1 MGKIETFSPQRVEP
15 WLVEFVNRMLG
26 QLTSN
31 FTPLQE
37 SELQRLLEADSS
49 ALYIISVDGVPA
61 GMLTLCHY
69 YAPTGCKAWVE
80 DVVVD
85 AAYRGMGLGR
95 RLVEHALSEAQE
107 LSPCTVM
114 LTSRPSRIEANRLYQ
129 SVGFEARQTNVYRY
143 KIKSVEF

>member
-1 MGKIETFSPQRVEP
+1 MGKIETFSPQKAEP

-37 SELQRLLEADSS
+37 SELQRLLDAESS
-49 ALYIISVDGVPA
+49 TLYIISVDGVPA

-69 YAPTGCKAWVE
+69 HAPTGCKAWIE

-85 AAYRGMGLGR
+85 AASRGMGLGR
-95 RLVEHALSEAQE
+95 RLVEQALAKAQK

-129 SVGFEARQTNVYRY
+129 SVGFEPRQTNVYRY
-143 KIKSVEF
+143 KIKSV

>member
-1 MGKIETFSPQRVEP
+1 MGKIETFSPQKAEP
-15 WLVEFVNRMLG
+15 WLVKFVNCMLG

-69 YAPTGCKAWVE
+69 YAPRGCKGWVE

-85 AAYRGMGLGR
+85 AASRGMGLGR
-95 RLVEHALSEAQE
+95 RLVEHALSEAQK

-129 SVGFEARQTNVYRY
+129 SVGFVARQTNVYRY

>member
-1 MGKIETFSPQRVEP
+1 MGKIETFSPQKAEP
-15 WLVEFVNRMLG
+15 WLVKFVNCMLG

-85 AAYRGMGLGR
+85 AASRGMGLGR
-95 RLVEHALSEAQE
+95 RLVEHALSEAQK

>member
-1 MGKIETFSPQRVEP
+1 MGKIETFSPQKAEP

-37 SELQRLLEADSS
+37 SELQRLLDAESS
-49 ALYIISVDGVPA
+49 TLYIISVDGVPA

-85 AAYRGMGLGR
+85 AASRGMGLGR
-95 RLVEHALSEAQE
+95 RLVEHALSEAQK
-107 LSPCTVM
+107 LSPCTVL

-143 KIKSVEF
+143 KIKSV